1 VDFVNRLVERT
12 RADRAALRPVVGPGL
27 AGADS
32 REPLL
37 AIDEM
42 REIVAPHT
50 AAEPT
55 TIAPIASAP
64 AMLPAHDPLARSSL
78 QLATSASVVGPEPA
92 DAIEARPRP
101 LSPIAGSAATFPVTA
116 DAGAPSGERD
126 RARAD
131 APGSVATPVPAPTR
145 GGPVAV
151 APSTVRAS
159 TTTARSDAKIATGEQ
174 VIRVHIGRI
183 DVRAPAPVA
192 APAPTLKRAAEPLPS
207 VALGRYLEDRGRRR

>member
-1 VDFVNRLVERT
+1 MDFVNRLVERS
-12 RADRAALRPVVGPGL
+12 RGDRAALRPVVGPGL

-42 REIVAPHT
+42 REVVAPRT
-50 AAEPT
+50 AAEPA
-55 TIAPIASAP
+55 TIAPIAGAP
-64 AMLPAHDPLARSSL
+64 AMLPAHDPLARSLL
-78 QLATSASVVGPEPA
+78 QLVTSASVVGPEPEPA
-92 DAIEARPRP
+92 DAIEARP
-101 LSPIAGSAATFPVTA
+101 LSPIAGSAATFSVTA

-145 GGPVAV
+145 GGSVAV

-159 TTTARSDAKIATGEQ
+159 TTIARPDIKIATGEQ

-183 DVRAPAPVA
+183 DVHAPAPVA
-192 APAPTLKRAAEPLPS
+192 APATKRATEPLPS

>member
-1 VDFVNRLVERT
+1 MNRLVERT
-12 RADRAALRPVVGPGL
+12 RADRAALRPVAGPGL

-42 REIVAPHT
+42 REVVAPRT
-50 AAEPT
+50 AVGPT
-55 TIAPIASAP
+55 TFAPVANAP
-64 AMLPAHDPLARSSL
+64 ATTTAMAPAHGDPLVRSSL
-78 QLATSASVVGPEPA
+78 PATSASVVGPEPS
-92 DAIEARPRP
+92 DVIEARP
-101 LSPIAGSAATFPVTA
+101 LSSIAATVPVTA
-116 DAGAPSGERD
+116 AAGAPADERD
-126 RARAD
+126 RASAD
-131 APGSVATPVPAPTR
+131 APSSAAAHVAAPAR

-159 TTTARSDAKIATGEQ
+159 TPTARPEAESATGEQ

-183 DVRAPAPVA
+183 DVRAPAAVA
-192 APAPTLKRAAEPLPS
+192 APTPKRAAEPLPS